1 MAYTTIDDPTLFF
14 SATLYTGNGSN
25 DRAVTIDGT
34 GMQPDMIWIKQR
46 SSTEAHVLGDT
57 VRGVNRKLVPNDTD
71 AQSSATSYTNIDA
84 VNSTGFTLSKT
95 GGGVDGAVNQN
106 TATYVSWCWK
116 ESATAGFDMVGY
128 TGDGQANRTFNHSLG
143 VTPEHIWF
151 KRTDATNN
159 WINYD
164 KTLGTGHYLTF
175 NLNGT
180 TDSAS
185 GAWCTPGSSS
195 VQLNQA
201 FTATNANTATYMAYC
216 FASVQGYLKVGTY
229 KGNGNSDG
237 TFVYTG
243 FRPAFLIYKNTD
255 TADNWFLHDNK
266 RQGYNDQN
274 ELLFG
279 DITQA
284 ESTVDRIR
292 FCANGFKTLDSD
304 KGVNKS
310 GDDYIYMAI
319 AEQPLVNSN
328 GVPGNAR

>member
-1 MAYTTIDDPTLFF
+1 MAYTTIDDPELYFQ
-14 SATLYTGNGSN
+14 ARAYTGNGGTQSITLDGDN
-25 DRAVTIDGT
+25 DLSPNFVWIKNRDGT
-34 GMQPDMIWIKQR
+34 DIHALYD
-46 SSTEAHVLGDT
+46 S
-57 VRGVNRKLVPNDTD
+57 VRGANKNLRSDETSAEGSQSDGLTSFDSDGFSVGAAGSVN
-71 AQSSATSYTNIDA
+71 TNTNNFA
-84 VNSTGFTLSKT
+84 
-95 GGGVDGAVNQN
+95 
-106 TATYVSWCWK
+106 SWSWK
-116 ESATAGFDMVGY
+116 EDATAGFDIVTY
-128 TGDGQANRTFNHSLG
+128 TGDGQANRTVDHSLG
-143 VTPEHIWF
+143 VTPEQIWF
-151 KRTDATNN
+151 KRRDSTNN

-185 GAWCTPGSSS
+185 GAWCTPGSSNI
-195 VQLNQA
+195 QLNQV
-201 FTATNANTATYMAYC
+201 FSATNTNTATYVAYC
-216 FASVQGYLKVGTY
+216 FASVQGYSKVGTY

-255 TADNWFLHDNK
+255 TADNWFIHDNK

-292 FCANGFKTLDSD
+292 FCANGFKALDSD

-310 GDDYIYMAI
+310 GDDYVYMAI

>member
-1 MAYTTIDDPTLFF
+1 MAYTTIDDPELYFQ
-14 SATLYTGNGSN
+14 ARAYTGNGGTQSITLDGDN
-25 DRAVTIDGT
+25 DLSPNFVWIKNRDGT
-34 GMQPDMIWIKQR
+34 DIHALYD
-46 SSTEAHVLGDT
+46 S
-57 VRGVNRKLVPNDTD
+57 VRGANKNLRSDETSAEGSQSDGLTSFDSDGFSVGAAGSVN
-71 AQSSATSYTNIDA
+71 TNTNNFA
-84 VNSTGFTLSKT
+84 
-95 GGGVDGAVNQN
+95 
-106 TATYVSWCWK
+106 SWSWK
-116 ESATAGFDMVGY
+116 ESATAGFDIVSY
-128 TGDGQANRTFNHSLG
+128 TGDGQANRTVDHSLG
-143 VTPEHIWF
+143 VTPEQIWF
-151 KRTDATNN
+151 KRRDSTNN

-185 GAWCTPGSSS
+185 GDWCTPGSSS

-201 FTATNANTATYMAYC
+201 FTATNENTATYMAYC
-216 FASVQGYLKVGTY
+216 FASIKGYLKVGTY
-229 KGNGNSDG
+229 KGNGSSDG
-237 TFVYTG
+237 PFVYTG

-292 FCANGFKTLDSD
+292 FCANGFKALDSD

-319 AEQPLVNSN
+319 AEAPLVNSN

>member
-1 MAYTTIDDPTLFF
+1 MAYTTIDDPELYFQ
-14 SATLYTGNGSN
+14 ARAYTGNGGTQSITLDGDN
-25 DRAVTIDGT
+25 DLSPNFVWIKNRDGT
-34 GMQPDMIWIKQR
+34 DIHALYD
-46 SSTEAHVLGDT
+46 S
-57 VRGVNRKLVPNDTD
+57 VRGANKNLRSDETSAEGSQSDGLTSFDSDGFSVGAAGSVN
-71 AQSSATSYTNIDA
+71 TNTNNFA
-84 VNSTGFTLSKT
+84 
-95 GGGVDGAVNQN
+95 
-106 TATYVSWCWK
+106 SWSWK
-116 ESATAGFDMVGY
+116 EDATAGFDIVTY
-128 TGDGQANRTFNHSLG
+128 TGDGQANRTVDHSLG
-143 VTPEHIWF
+143 VTPEQIWF
-151 KRTDATNN
+151 KRRDSTNN

-185 GAWCTPGSSS
+185 GAWCTPGSSNI
-195 VQLNQA
+195 QLNQV
-201 FTATNANTATYMAYC
+201 FSATNTNTATYVAYC
-216 FASVQGYLKVGTY
+216 FASVQGYSKVGTY

-255 TADNWFLHDNK
+255 TADNWFVHDNK

-310 GDDYIYMAI
+310 GDVYVYYAV

>member
-1 MAYTTIDDPTLFF
+1 MAYTTIDDPESYFQ
-14 SATLYTGNGSN
+14 AKAYTGNGGTQSITLDGDTDLSPN
-25 DRAVTIDGT
+25 FVWIKNRDGT
-34 GMQPDMIWIKQR
+34 DIHALYD
-46 SSTEAHVLGDT
+46 S
-57 VRGVNRKLVPNDTD
+57 VRGANKNLRSDETSAEGSQSDGLTSFDSDGFSVGAAGSVN
-71 AQSSATSYTNIDA
+71 TNTNNFA
-84 VNSTGFTLSKT
+84 
-95 GGGVDGAVNQN
+95 
-106 TATYVSWCWK
+106 SWSWK
-116 ESATAGFDMVGY
+116 EDATAGFDIVTY
-128 TGDGQANRTFNHSLG
+128 TGDGQANRTVDHSLG
-143 VTPEHIWF
+143 VTPEQIWF
-151 KRTDATNN
+151 KRRDSTNN

-185 GAWCTPGSSS
+185 GAWCTPGSSNI
-195 VQLNQA
+195 QLNQV
-201 FTATNANTATYMAYC
+201 FSATNTNTATYVAYC
-216 FASVQGYLKVGTY
+216 FASVKGYSKVGSWT
-229 KGNGNSDG
+229 GNGNADG
-237 TFVYTG
+237 TFIYTG

-255 TADNWFLHDNK
+255 TADNWFIHDNK

-304 KGVNKS
+304 KGVNKD
-310 GDDYIYMAI
+310 GDTYVYLAI
-319 AEQPLVNSN
+319 AEAPLVNSK

>member
-1 MAYTTIDDPTLFF
+1 MAYTTIDDPELYFQ
-14 SATLYTGNGSN
+14 ARAYTGNGGTQSITLDGDN
-25 DRAVTIDGT
+25 DLSPNFVWIKNRDGT
-34 GMQPDMIWIKQR
+34 DIHALYD
-46 SSTEAHVLGDT
+46 S
-57 VRGVNRKLVPNDTD
+57 VRGANKNLRSDETSAEGSQSDGLTSFDSDGFSVGAAGSVN
-71 AQSSATSYTNIDA
+71 TNTNNFA
-84 VNSTGFTLSKT
+84 
-95 GGGVDGAVNQN
+95 
-106 TATYVSWCWK
+106 SWSWK
-116 ESATAGFDMVGY
+116 ESATAGFDIVSY
-128 TGDGQANRTFNHSLG
+128 TGDGQANRTVDHSLG
-143 VTPEHIWF
+143 VTPEQIWF
-151 KRTDATNN
+151 KRRDSTNN

-185 GAWCTPGSSS
+185 GDWCTPGSSS

-201 FTATNANTATYMAYC
+201 FTATNENTATYMAYC
-216 FASVQGYLKVGTY
+216 FASIKGYLKVGTY
-229 KGNGNSDG
+229 KGNGSSDG
-237 TFVYTG
+237 PFVYTG

-266 RQGYNDQN
+266 RQGYNNQN
-274 ELLFG
+274 ELMFM

-284 ESTVDRIR
+284 ESTVDRID
-292 FCANGFKTLDSD
+292 FHANGFKTTDSD

-310 GDDYIYMAI
+310 GDVYVYYAV

>member
-14 SATLYTGNGSN
+14 SATLYTGDGNN

-34 GMQPDMIWIKQR
+34 GMQPNMIWIKQR

-57 VRGVNRKLVPNDTD
+57 VRGIQRKLVPNDTD
-71 AQSSATSYTNIDA
+71 AQSSATSYTNI
-84 VNSTGFTLSKT
+84 STTPSTSFTVAT
-95 GGGVDGAVNQN
+95 GGVDGAVNAN
-106 TATYVSWCWK
+106 TATYVSWSWK

-164 KTLGTGHYLTF
+164 KKLGTGHYLTF
-175 NLNGT
+175 NLNSSS
-180 TDSAS
+180 DSAS

-201 FTATNANTATYMAYC
+201 FTATNENTATYMAYC
-216 FASVQGYLKVGTY
+216 FASVQGYLKVGSYT
-229 KGNGNSDG
+229 GNGNANG

-243 FRPAFLIYKNTD
+243 FRPAWIITKKSNSAGNWVIVD
-255 TADNWFLHDNK
+255 TK
-266 RQGYNDQN
+266 RDGYNGANDTLQAN
-274 ELLFG
+274 VT
-279 DITQA
+279 DA
-284 ESTVDRIR
+284 ESGGNRHDIVS
-292 FCANGFKTLDSD
+292 NGFKARSTSAYS
-304 KGVNKS
+304 NSS
-310 GDDYIYMAI
+310 GDTFIYMAI

>member
-1 MAYTTIDDPTLFF
+1 MAYTTIDDPELYFQ
-14 SATLYTGNGSN
+14 ARAYTGNGGTQSITLDGDN
-25 DRAVTIDGT
+25 DLSPNFVWIKNRDGT
-34 GMQPDMIWIKQR
+34 DIHALYD
-46 SSTEAHVLGDT
+46 S
-57 VRGVNRKLVPNDTD
+57 VRGANKNLRSDETSAEGSQSDGLTSFDSDGFSVGAAGSVN
-71 AQSSATSYTNIDA
+71 TNTNNFA
-84 VNSTGFTLSKT
+84 
-95 GGGVDGAVNQN
+95 
-106 TATYVSWCWK
+106 SWSWK
-116 ESATAGFDMVGY
+116 ESATAGFDIVSY
-128 TGDGQANRTFNHSLG
+128 TGDGQANRTVDHSLG
-143 VTPEHIWF
+143 VTPEQIWF
-151 KRTDATNN
+151 KRRDSTNN

-185 GAWCTPGSSS
+185 GAWCTPGSSNI
-195 VQLNQA
+195 QLNQV
-201 FTATNANTATYMAYC
+201 FSATNTNTATYVAYC
-216 FASVQGYLKVGTY
+216 FASVQGYSKVGTY

-255 TADNWFLHDNK
+255 TADNWFIHDNK

-310 GDDYIYMAI
+310 GDDYVYMAI